1 MGRHDKKGK
10 KHHDQPK
17 KEERKEMNEEEID
30 PNDIQPGDI
39 EDEEDRPGF
48 AGFIYSNVFFEWF
61 YRVEWIN

>member
-1 MGRHDKKGK
+1 
-10 KHHDQPK
+10 
-17 KEERKEMNEEEID
+17 MNEEEID